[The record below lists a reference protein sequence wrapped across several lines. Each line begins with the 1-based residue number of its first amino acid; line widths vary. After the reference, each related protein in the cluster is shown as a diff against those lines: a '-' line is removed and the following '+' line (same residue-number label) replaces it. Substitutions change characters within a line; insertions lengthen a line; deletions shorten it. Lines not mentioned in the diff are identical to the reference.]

1 MADVRSSVSSYP
13 NIMGRIILTAMEEIL
28 GNSGINQILNHTQ
41 MSRFIGNFP
50 PKNLDRG
57 FSFEELSQIQV
68 GMEEIFGTYGGHG
81 LALRSGRACFKYG
94 LKEFGDLLQVDKV
107 GLSLLPLSKRLHIGA
122 KIFSE
127 AFNHFSDQ
135 RVSLEEIPGQILWK
149 IEHCPVCW
157 GRRSNHPVCHL
168 AVGILQESLFWISGG
183 KFFDVKEVECIAQG
197 NLTCTIAINTEPLI

>member
-68 GMEEIFGTYGGHG
+68 GMEEIFGTYGGHD
-81 LALRSGRACFKYG
+81 A
-94 LKEFGDLLQVDKV
+94 
-107 GLSLLPLSKRLHIGA
+107 
-122 KIFSE
+122 
-127 AFNHFSDQ
+127 
-135 RVSLEEIPGQILWK
+135 
-149 IEHCPVCW
+149 
-157 GRRSNHPVCHL
+157 
-168 AVGILQESLFWISGG
+168 
-183 KFFDVKEVECIAQG
+183 
-197 NLTCTIAINTEPLI
+197 